1 MANIPDGT
9 KFHGVASFV
18 DTTNRGSV
26 LANSMRDA
34 YTIEELSQFVNN
46 YIINNSVTKIRPYF
60 LTATPGGNTDY
71 DVEYNMVDIDWDG
84 GSGIHVLNLPSAASH
99 PYRVI
104 RISNNATVGANDKI
118 HVTALP
124 TETIDGVAFYNI
136 QKPFNGIA
144 VWSDGTRWI
153 VIQAKS
159 E

>member
-46 YIINNSVTKIRPYF
+46 YIINNSVTKIIPYF
-60 LTATPGGNTDY
+60 LTATSGGETDY

-84 GSGIHVLNLPSAASH
+84 GSGTHVLNLPSAVAH
-99 PYRVI
+99 PYRII
-104 RISNNATVGANDKI
+104 RISNNATVTASNQI
-118 HVTALP
+118 HVTP
-124 TETIDGVAFYNI
+124 PVGETIDGAAFYSIN
-136 QKPFNGIA
+136 KAFNGIA

-153 VIQAKS
+153 VIQAKA
-159 E
+159 